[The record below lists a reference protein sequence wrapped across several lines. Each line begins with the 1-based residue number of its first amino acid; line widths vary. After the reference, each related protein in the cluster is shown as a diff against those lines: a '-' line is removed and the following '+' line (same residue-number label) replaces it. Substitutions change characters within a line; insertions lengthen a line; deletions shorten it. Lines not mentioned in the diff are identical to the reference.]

1 MRPTGKFRV
10 GQSSGST
17 IKTDVEGGCGVPN
30 SLGISLRNVGKLE
43 HLKEEL
49 RRARLPS
56 IGDSSCSRRESLKSW
71 GFATPILQGGMAW
84 ITGWEMAAAVC
95 EAGGLGTI
103 AAATMEPQELIENIR
118 RIRKATERPFA
129 VNIPLRLPTAKK
141 AVEIAIEEQVPV
153 IVSSAGDPLLHAEN
167 IKRRGITLFQVVF
180 SVDMVKRCNQSGV
193 DGIIAMGAE
202 GGGNISPAEIST
214 LVLVR
219 EVVQETDLPVVAA
232 GGICDGKGLAA
243 ALALG
248 AEGIQMGTRFLATRE
263 ATVHERY
270 KQAILDASDTD
281 TIMTGRTTGL
291 QFRVRKNP
299 LSEKVLGM
307 EKEGKPREEIDAFTI
322 GSLKKAAV
330 EGDTIWGSLMM
341 GQVSGMIRDIRP
353 VGEMLDHIVSSA
365 LSEIRS
371 LGRYLS

>member
-1 MRPTGKFRV
+1 ML
-10 GQSSGST
+10 
-17 IKTDVEGGCGVPN
+17 KTRITEI
-30 SLGISLRNVGKLE
+30 LGIR
-43 HLKEEL
+43 H
-49 RRARLPS
+49 
-56 IGDSSCSRRESLKSW
+56 
-71 GFATPILQGGMAW
+71 PILQGGMAW
-84 ITGWEMAAAVC
+84 VTGWEMAAAVC

-118 RIRKATERPFA
+118 RIRKATERPFG

-153 IVSSAGDPLLHAEN
+153 IISSAGDPLVHAEN

-193 DGIIAMGAE
+193 DGIIAMGTE

-270 KQAILDASDTD
+270 KQAILDATDTD
-281 TIMTGRTTGL
+281 TIMTGRTTDL
-291 QFRVRKNP
+291 N
-299 LSEKVLGM
+299 
-307 EKEGKPREEIDAFTI
+307 IDAFTI

-330 EGDTIWGSLMM
+330 AGDTIWGSLMM
-341 GQVSGMIRDIRP
+341 GQVSGMIQDIRP
-353 VGEMLDHIVSSA
+353 VGEMLDQIVSSA

-371 LGRYLS
+371 LGRYPS

>member
-1 MRPTGKFRV
+1 M
-10 GQSSGST
+10 
-17 IKTDVEGGCGVPN
+17 
-30 SLGISLRNVGKLE
+30 
-43 HLKEEL
+43 
-49 RRARLPS
+49 
-56 IGDSSCSRRESLKSW
+56 
-71 GFATPILQGGMAW
+71 
-84 ITGWEMAAAVC
+84 
-95 EAGGLGTI
+95 
-103 AAATMEPQELIENIR
+103 
-118 RIRKATERPFA
+118 
-129 VNIPLRLPTAKK
+129 
-141 AVEIAIEEQVPV
+141 EEQVPV

-219 EVVQETDLPVVAA
+219 EIVQETDLPVVAA

-270 KQAILDASDTD
+270 KQAVLDAIDTD

-291 QFRVRKNP
+291 QFRVRKN
-299 LSEKVLGM
+299 LLAEKVLGM
-307 EKEGKPREEIDAFTI
+307 EREGRPREEIDAFTI

-330 EGDTIWGSLMM
+330 EGDTSWGSLMM
-341 GQVSGMIRDIRP
+341 GQTACMIREIRP
-353 VGEMLDHIVSSA
+353 VGEMLDQIVSSA
-365 LSEIRS
+365 LDEIRA

>member
-1 MRPTGKFRV
+1 ML
-10 GQSSGST
+10 
-17 IKTDVEGGCGVPN
+17 KTRITEI
-30 SLGISLRNVGKLE
+30 LGIRY
-43 HLKEEL
+43 
-49 RRARLPS
+49 
-56 IGDSSCSRRESLKSW
+56 
-71 GFATPILQGGMAW
+71 PILQGAMAW

-118 RIRKATERPFA
+118 RIREATDRPFA
-129 VNIPLRLPTAKK
+129 INIPLRLPTAQK
-141 AVEIAIEEQVPV
+141 AVEIALEEQVPV
-153 IVSSAGDPLLHAEN
+153 IVSSAGDPLHHAES

-180 SVDMVKRCNQSGV
+180 SVDMARRCNQSGV

-214 LVLVR
+214 FVLVR
-219 EVVQETDLPVVAA
+219 EVARETDLPVVAA

-263 ATVHERY
+263 ATVHESY
-270 KQAILDASDTD
+270 KQVILDAADND

-291 QFRVRKNP
+291 QFRVRKNQ
-299 LSEKVLGM
+299 LAEKVLQM
-307 EKEGKPREEIDAFTI
+307 EKEGKPRKDIDAFTI

-330 EGDTIWGSLMM
+330 EGDAEWGSLMM
-341 GQVSGMIRDIRP
+341 GQVAGMIRDIEP
-353 VGEMLDHIVSSA
+353 VGEMLDKLVTSA
-365 LSEIRS
+365 MDEIRA
-371 LGRYLS
+371 LGRYIDPETDKKET

>member
-1 MRPTGKFRV
+1 ML
-10 GQSSGST
+10 
-17 IKTDVEGGCGVPN
+17 KTRITEI
-30 SLGISLRNVGKLE
+30 LGIR
-43 HLKEEL
+43 H
-49 RRARLPS
+49 
-56 IGDSSCSRRESLKSW
+56 
-71 GFATPILQGGMAW
+71 PILQGGMAW

-103 AAATMEPQELIENIR
+103 AAATMEPQELIESIR
-118 RIRKATERPFA
+118 RIRKVTNRPFA
-129 VNIPLRLPTAKK
+129 INIPLRLPTAQR
-141 AVEIAIEEQVPV
+141 AVEIAVEEQVPV
-153 IVSSAGDPLLHAEN
+153 IVSSAGDPLLHAEK

-270 KQAILDASDTD
+270 KQAILDAIDTD

-291 QFRVRKNP
+291 QFRVRKN
-299 LSEKVLGM
+299 LLAEKVLGM
-307 EKEGKPREEIDAFTI
+307 EREGRPREEIDAFTI

-330 EGDTIWGSLMM
+330 GGDTSWGSLMM
-341 GQVSGMIRDIRP
+341 GQVAGMIREIRP
-353 VGEMLDHIVSSA
+353 VGEMLDQIVSSA
-365 LSEIRS
+365 LDEIRA
-371 LGRYLS
+371 LGRYVS

>member
-1 MRPTGKFRV
+1 MIETRITK
-10 GQSSGST
+10 
-17 IKTDVEGGCGVPN
+17 I
-30 SLGISLRNVGKLE
+30 LGIR
-43 HLKEEL
+43 H
-49 RRARLPS
+49 
-56 IGDSSCSRRESLKSW
+56 
-71 GFATPILQGGMAW
+71 PILLGGMAW

-103 AAATMEPQELIENIR
+103 AAATMEPQELIES
-118 RIRKATERPFA
+118 IRKIRQTTDKPFA
-129 VNIPLRLPTAKK
+129 INIPLRLPTARR
-141 AVEIAIEEQVPV
+141 AVEIAMEEEVPV
-153 IVSSAGDPLLHAEN
+153 IVSSAGDPMPHAEH

-180 SVDMVKRCNQSGV
+180 SVEMVKRCNESGV

-270 KQAILDASDTD
+270 KQAILDAVDTD
-281 TIMTGRTTGL
+281 SMMTGRTTGL
-291 QFRVRKNP
+291 QFRVLKNQ
-299 LSEKVLGM
+299 LAEKVLEM
-307 EKEGKPREEIDAFTI
+307 EREGRPRQEIDDLTI
-322 GSLKKAAV
+322 GSLRKAAV
-330 EGDTIWGSLMM
+330 AGDIVWGSLMM
-341 GQVSGMIRDIRP
+341 GQVAGMIREIRP
-353 VGEMLDHIVSSA
+353 VGEMLEQIVSSA
-365 LSEIRS
+365 LDEIRA
-371 LGRYLS
+371 LARYLP

>member
-1 MRPTGKFRV
+1 ML
-10 GQSSGST
+10 
-17 IKTDVEGGCGVPN
+17 KTRITEI
-30 SLGISLRNVGKLE
+30 LGIR
-43 HLKEEL
+43 H
-49 RRARLPS
+49 
-56 IGDSSCSRRESLKSW
+56 
-71 GFATPILQGGMAW
+71 PILQGGMAW

-103 AAATMEPQELIENIR
+103 AAATMEPQELIESIR
-118 RIRKATERPFA
+118 RIRKVTERPFA
-129 VNIPLRLPTAKK
+129 INIPLRLPTAQR
-141 AVEIAIEEQVPV
+141 AVEIAVEEQVPV
-153 IVSSAGDPLLHAEN
+153 IVSSAGDPMFHAEK

-219 EVVQETDLPVVAA
+219 EILQETDLPVVAA

-270 KQAILDASDTD
+270 KQAILDAIDTD

-291 QFRVRKNP
+291 QFRVRKN
-299 LSEKVLGM
+299 LLAEKVLGM
-307 EKEGKPREEIDAFTI
+307 EREGRPRDEIDAFTI

-330 EGDTIWGSLMM
+330 EGDVSWGSLMM
-341 GQVSGMIRDIRP
+341 GQVAGMIREIRP
-353 VGEMLDHIVSSA
+353 TGEMLDEIVSSA
-365 LSEIRS
+365 LDEIRA
-371 LGRYLS
+371 LERYLP